1 MYEVMAGELPEFAD
15 GTLGMALNLEQN
27 AVGAVIFNIAIDA
40 IINQKDC
47 LCVYVA
53 VGQKASTSIVIMSAL
68 FMRAH
73 APQLQ
78 ATAESNQEFLADGQ
92 LDVAAIETFTVIMSA
107 LFMRAH
113 APQLQATAESNQEF
127 LADGQLGMAL
137 NLGQHDSLATTV
149 LVKTGVASSP
159 ALQFVAPYTGATVAE
174 YFMYQGKAT
183 ATRHP
188 QGYREMCLLLRRPP
202 GREAYPGDVFYL
214 HARLLERA
222 ATLNYAIGGG
232 SMTSLPVVSQTAST
246 LGQHDSLATTVLVKT
261 GWLARPPCNSWRR
274 TRELQLPSTSCIRA
288 RPQLRGT
295 LKAIEKCACYCGD
308 LRGVRPTPETCSTCT
323 LGSWSGPRR

>member
-1 MYEVMAGELPEFAD
+1 LQLEASVSERTNTDIDSVLTIGALGSDMYEVMAGELPEFAD

-27 AVGAVIFNIAIDA
+27 AVGAAIFNIAIDA

-137 NLGQHDSLATTV
+137 NLEQNASTLGQHDSLATTV

-202 GREAYPGDVFYL
+202 GREAYPGDVFFSTAL
-214 HARLLERA
+214 FNAGQRP
-222 ATLNYAIGGG
+222 ATSVSRVGSAMGGRQPCLSDFAG
-232 SMTSLPVVSQTAST
+232 R
-246 LGQHDSLATTVLVKT
+246 GLAVGVDRVL
-261 GWLARPPCNSWRR
+261 
-274 TRELQLPSTSCIRA
+274 
-288 RPQLRGT
+288 
-295 LKAIEKCACYCGD
+295 
-308 LRGVRPTPETCSTCT
+308 
-323 LGSWSGPRR
+323 